1 MGPSHLRRTRTMRTA
16 LIIVAITLAF
26 AACADEMRADEAA
39 VADLYQQQSELFDS
53 LLQKPAE
60 KQTTSSRAEKV
71 KEIDAK
77 VARLNKHY
85 KKSAKGQKKDVQLSL
100 VQELSSPKEKRA
112 LKIKQLDAKV
122 AKLNKDFMSK
132 KKSAKAQPKKQVKAQ
147 VKVQKKKKKHSVE
160 TTLLQD

>member
-1 MGPSHLRRTRTMRTA
+1 MG
-16 LIIVAITLAF
+16 
-26 AACADEMRADEAA
+26 
-39 VADLYQQQSELFDS
+39 
-53 LLQKPAE
+53 
-60 KQTTSSRAEKV
+60 
-71 KEIDAK
+71 IDAK

-100 VQELSSPKEKRA
+100 VQEFSSPKEKRA

-132 KKSAKAQPKKQVKAQ
+132 KKSVKAQVNVQPKKQ

-160 TTLLQD
+160 TTLLQDFSSQKEKRALKVKEVDEKVAKLNKDFMSKKKSAKAQPKKQVKAQPKKQVKVQKKKKKHSVETTLLQDFSS